1 MKLEKIPVDIKS
13 KSIKEAQNEIKEIIT
28 NLENTK
34 TNLEESMDKYNRM
47 MQLNFHIREQFKKK
61 LTEIKDSDFDN
72 NKKFELDVKT
82 LKNNQKITS
91 FYSDNAEP
99 FVKHFKFIKGFKEGK
114 ITLPIIL
121 AHGRS
126 NSKERKFWKKVIS
139 DLNQE
144 NHDFEE
150 ALTIINKYNCI
161 EDTIKRAEHFGNVAI
176 DSINVFKSDNYK
188 ECLINLMQASIKR
201 VS

>member
-72 NKKFELDVKT
+72 NKKSSVK
-82 LKNNQKITS
+82 
-91 FYSDNAEP
+91 
-99 FVKHFKFIKGFKEGK
+99 
-114 ITLPIIL
+114 
-121 AHGRS
+121 
-126 NSKERKFWKKVIS
+126 
-139 DLNQE
+139 DL
-144 NHDFEE
+144 
-150 ALTIINKYNCI
+150 
-161 EDTIKRAEHFGNVAI
+161 
-176 DSINVFKSDNYK
+176 
-188 ECLINLMQASIKR
+188 
-201 VS
+201 